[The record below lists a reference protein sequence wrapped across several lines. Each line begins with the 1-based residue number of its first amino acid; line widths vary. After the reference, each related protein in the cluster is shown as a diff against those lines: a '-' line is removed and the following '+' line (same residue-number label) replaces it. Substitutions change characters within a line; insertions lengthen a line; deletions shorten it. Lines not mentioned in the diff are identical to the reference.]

1 MAAVIGSPVDHSL
14 SPVIHNAAFGVS
26 GLDWV
31 YVALP
36 VPRGS
41 GARAVAAMRTLGL
54 AGMSVTTPHK
64 ADVIAA
70 LDDAT
75 DDARRLGA
83 VNCIATD
90 DAGRLIGHN
99 TDGAGFVRG
108 LADDFGFDPRGAS
121 CVVLGAGGAARAV
134 ILALARAGAARVVVV
149 NRTEERAV
157 AASDL
162 ADSAGSVGGPEAIG
176 SADLVVN
183 ATSVGMGDG
192 DESLPCDAGLLRPGQ
207 IVAELVYQPLETALM
222 RAAGRAGA
230 RTANGTSMLVHQGA
244 IAFEHWTG
252 MAAPVEAMADAL
264 SHALADRSPRAP

>member
-1 MAAVIGSPVDHSL
+1 
-14 SPVIHNAAFGVS
+14 
-26 GLDWV
+26 
-31 YVALP
+31 
-36 VPRGS
+36 
-41 GARAVAAMRTLGL
+41 MRTLGL

-162 ADSAGSVGGPEAIG
+162 ADSAGSVGGPEAIAIG
-176 SADLVVN
+176 
-183 ATSVGMGDG
+183 
-192 DESLPCDAGLLRPGQ
+192 RPGRERD
-207 IVAELVYQPLETALM
+207 V
-222 RAAGRAGA
+222 RGHGR
-230 RTANGTSMLVHQGA
+230 RRRV
-244 IAFEHWTG
+244 
-252 MAAPVEAMADAL
+252 APV
-264 SHALADRSPRAP
+264 RCRAPAPRTDRGRTRVPAPRDGAHASRWTSSGRVPPTARRCWCTRARSHSSTGPGWPLPSRRWRTRCPTHSQIGRPGLPEPAPSEVDRDIFPMASRYGDQGSLSSGRTEQPSM